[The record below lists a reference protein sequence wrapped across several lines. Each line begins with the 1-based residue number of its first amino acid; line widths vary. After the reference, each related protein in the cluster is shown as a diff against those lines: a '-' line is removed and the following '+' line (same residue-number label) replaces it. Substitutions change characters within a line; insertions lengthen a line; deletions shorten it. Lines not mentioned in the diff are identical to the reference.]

1 MGASEEV
8 FVIDGN
14 TVTVRVPEGRKG
26 ALPVV
31 YLNVFQGDGAEV
43 WERLGELGCAPLAL
57 VTVGGIAWERDMTPW
72 PAEPA
77 TRNEPPYVGGAP
89 AYLQKLVNAIVPA
102 TEERL
107 AGGGITAAW
116 RGIAGYS
123 LAGLFSLWS
132 CWQTDAFARAASAS
146 GSLWYEGW
154 LDYAAGREPARVP
167 ERAYLS
173 LGSKE
178 HRTPNR
184 LMREVRDVTK
194 ATEALLAE
202 HGANT
207 VFELN
212 PGNHFAQTDLR
223 MARGIAWL
231 CGR

>member
-1 MGASEEV
+1 MSSLEET

-14 TVTVRVPEGRKG
+14 TVTVRAPGGKKG

-43 WERLGELGCAPLAL
+43 WGRLGELGCAPLAL
-57 VTVGGIAWERDMTPW
+57 VAVGGIAWERDMTPW
-72 PAEPA
+72 SAEPA
-77 TRNEPPYVGGAP
+77 TRNEPPYEGGAP
-89 AYLQKLVNAIVPA
+89 AHLQKLVGSIVPA
-102 TEERL
+102 AEERL
-107 AGGGITAAW
+107 SDGGVAVAW

-132 CWQTDAFARAASAS
+132 FWQTDAFTRAASAS

-154 LDYAAGREPARVP
+154 LDYAAGHELARVP

-184 LMREVRDVTK
+184 LMREVRDATG

-202 HGANT
+202 RGAQT
-207 VFELN
+207 TFELN

-231 CGR
+231 CER

>member
-1 MGASEEV
+1 MSSLEET
-8 FVIDGN
+8 FVIGGN
-14 TVTVRVPEGRKG
+14 TVTVRTPGGKKG

-43 WERLGELGCAPLAL
+43 WGRLGELGCAPLAL
-57 VTVGGIAWERDMTPW
+57 VAVGGIAWERDMTPW

-77 TRNEPPYVGGAP
+77 TRNEPPYEGGAP
-89 AYLQKLVNAIVPA
+89 AYLQKLEDSIVPA
-102 TEERL
+102 AEERL
-107 AGGGITAAW
+107 TEAGVDAAW

-132 CWQTDAFARAASAS
+132 FWQTDAFTRAASAS

-154 LDYAAGREPARVP
+154 LDYAAGHEPARVP

-184 LMREVRDVTK
+184 LMRKVRDATG

-202 HGANT
+202 RGAQT
-207 VFELN
+207 TFELN

-231 CGR
+231 CER

>member
-1 MGASEEV
+1 
-8 FVIDGN
+8 
-14 TVTVRVPEGRKG
+14 
-26 ALPVV
+26 
-31 YLNVFQGDGAEV
+31 
-43 WERLGELGCAPLAL
+43 
-57 VTVGGIAWERDMTPW
+57 MTPW

-77 TRNEPPYVGGAP
+77 TRNEPPYEGGAP
-89 AYLQKLVNAIVPA
+89 AYLRKLVGTIVPA
-102 TEERL
+102 AEERL
-107 AGGGITAAW
+107 AEGGIAAAW

-132 CWQTDAFARAASAS
+132 FWQTDAFARAASAS

-154 LDYAAGREPARVP
+154 LDYAAGHEPARVP

-184 LMREVRDVTK
+184 LMREVRDATG

-202 HGANT
+202 RGAQT
-207 VFELN
+207 TFELN

-231 CGR
+231 CER